1 MKSGNLATKFNF
13 LFLLVFFLLT
23 LSVNSEE
30 VQISPL
36 LNLDEISPSYEEVFD
51 EDLNIIIDEGQTKQ
65 ESLEVDDVDFVI
77 ISILNKI
84 TANVSQVTLHIKEN
98 YFHDELRIYP
108 IYCKINDPN
117 ERPEV
122 SVYLNIYEEGFLI
135 RLEGYMRTILH
146 RTATLL
152 EYSRYCNPIMI
163 LNRFAPG
170 HYVNYMIT
178 AG

>member
-51 EDLNIIIDEGQTKQ
+51 EDLNIIIDESQTKQ
-65 ESLEVDDVDFVI
+65 KSLEVDDVDFVI

-84 TANVSQVTLHIKEN
+84 TANVLQVKLHLKEN

-108 IYCKINDPN
+108 IYCKINDPD

-122 SVYLNIYEEGFLI
+122 SVYLNIYDKKNNDKLFAGWMLKTLPSVSS
-135 RLEGYMRTILH
+135 LEHPLYDIWINDCT
-146 RTATLL
+146 
-152 EYSRYCNPIMI
+152 
-163 LNRFAPG
+163 
-170 HYVNYMIT
+170 
-178 AG
+178 

>member
-13 LFLLVFFLLT
+13 LFQIVFFLLT

-36 LNLDEISPSYEEVFD
+36 LNLDEISPSYEEFFD

-84 TANVSQVTLHIKEN
+84 TANVLQVKLHLKEN
-98 YFHDELRIYP
+98 YFHDVLRIYP

-122 SVYLNIYEEGFLI
+122 SVYLNIYDKKNNDKLFAGWMLKTLPSVSS
-135 RLEGYMRTILH
+135 LEHPLYDIWINDC
-146 RTATLL
+146 
-152 EYSRYCNPIMI
+152 E
-163 LNRFAPG
+163 
-170 HYVNYMIT
+170 
-178 AG
+178 

>member
-51 EDLNIIIDEGQTKQ
+51 EDLNIIIDESQAKQ
-65 ESLEVDDVDFVI
+65 RSLEVDDVDFVI

-84 TANVSQVTLHIKEN
+84 TANVLQVKLHLKEN

-108 IYCKINDPN
+108 IYCKINEPDK
-117 ERPEV
+117 RPEV
-122 SVYLNIYEEGFLI
+122 SVYLNIYDKKNNDKLFAGWMLKTLPSVSS
-135 RLEGYMRTILH
+135 LEHPLYDIWINDCT
-146 RTATLL
+146 
-152 EYSRYCNPIMI
+152 
-163 LNRFAPG
+163 
-170 HYVNYMIT
+170 
-178 AG
+178 

>member
-84 TANVSQVTLHIKEN
+84 TANVSQVKLDLKEN

-122 SVYLNIYEEGFLI
+122 SVYLNIYDKKNNDKLFAGWMLKTLPSVSS
-135 RLEGYMRTILH
+135 LEHPLYDIWINDC
-146 RTATLL
+146 A
-152 EYSRYCNPIMI
+152 
-163 LNRFAPG
+163 
-170 HYVNYMIT
+170 
-178 AG
+178 

>member
-1 MKSGNLATKFNF
+1 MKSGNLETKFNF

-51 EDLNIIIDEGQTKQ
+51 EDLNIIIDESQTKQ

-84 TANVSQVTLHIKEN
+84 TANVLQVKLHLKEN

-108 IYCKINDPN
+108 IYCKINDPD

-122 SVYLNIYEEGFLI
+122 SVYLNIYDKKNNDKLFAGWMLKTLPSVSS
-135 RLEGYMRTILH
+135 LEHPLYDIW
-146 RTATLL
+146 
-152 EYSRYCNPIMI
+152 
-163 LNRFAPG
+163 
-170 HYVNYMIT
+170 VNDCT
-178 AG
+178 

>member
-51 EDLNIIIDEGQTKQ
+51 EDLNIIIDESQTKQ

-84 TANVSQVTLHIKEN
+84 TANVLQVKLHLKEN

-122 SVYLNIYEEGFLI
+122 SVYLNIYDKKNNYKLFAGWMLKTLPSVSS
-135 RLEGYMRTILH
+135 LEHPLYDIWIN
-146 RTATLL
+146 
-152 EYSRYCNPIMI
+152 ECS
-163 LNRFAPG
+163 
-170 HYVNYMIT
+170 
-178 AG
+178 

>member
-13 LFLLVFFLLT
+13 LFLFVFFLLT

-36 LNLDEISPSYEEVFD
+36 LNLDEISPSYEEFFD
-51 EDLNIIIDEGQTKQ
+51 EDLNIIIDENQTKQ

-84 TANVSQVTLHIKEN
+84 TANVLQVKLHLKEN

-108 IYCKINDPN
+108 IYCKINDPD

-122 SVYLNIYEEGFLI
+122 SVYLNIYDKKNNDKLFAGWMLKTLPSVSS
-135 RLEGYMRTILH
+135 LEHPLYDIWINDCT
-146 RTATLL
+146 
-152 EYSRYCNPIMI
+152 
-163 LNRFAPG
+163 
-170 HYVNYMIT
+170 
-178 AG
+178 

>member
-30 VQISPL
+30 IQISPL

-51 EDLNIIIDEGQTKQ
+51 ESLNIIIDESQTKQ
-65 ESLEVDDVDFVI
+65 ESLKVDDVDFVI

-84 TANVSQVTLHIKEN
+84 TANVLKVKLHLKEN
-98 YFHDELRIYP
+98 YFHDELRVYP

-122 SVYLNIYEEGFLI
+122 SVYLNIYDKKNNDKLFAGWMLKTLPSVSS
-135 RLEGYMRTILH
+135 LEHPLYDIW
-146 RTATLL
+146 
-152 EYSRYCNPIMI
+152 
-163 LNRFAPG
+163 
-170 HYVNYMIT
+170 VNDCT
-178 AG
+178 

>member
-51 EDLNIIIDEGQTKQ
+51 EDLNIIIDESQTKQ
-65 ESLEVDDVDFVI
+65 KSLEVDDVDFVI

-84 TANVSQVTLHIKEN
+84 TANVSQVKLHLKEN

-108 IYCKINDPN
+108 IYCKINDPD

-122 SVYLNIYEEGFLI
+122 SVYLNIYDKKNNDKLFAGWMLKTLPSVSS
-135 RLEGYMRTILH
+135 LEHPLYDIW
-146 RTATLL
+146 
-152 EYSRYCNPIMI
+152 
-163 LNRFAPG
+163 
-170 HYVNYMIT
+170 VNDCT
-178 AG
+178 

>member
-36 LNLDEISPSYEEVFD
+36 LNLDEISPSYEGVFD
-51 EDLNIIIDEGQTKQ
+51 EDLNIIIDESQTTQ

-84 TANVSQVTLHIKEN
+84 TANVLKVKLHLKEN

-108 IYCKINDPN
+108 IYCKINDPD

-122 SVYLNIYEEGFLI
+122 SVYLNIYDKKNNDKLFAGWMLKTLPSVSS
-135 RLEGYMRTILH
+135 LEHPLYDIW
-146 RTATLL
+146 
-152 EYSRYCNPIMI
+152 
-163 LNRFAPG
+163 
-170 HYVNYMIT
+170 VNDCT
-178 AG
+178 

>member
-36 LNLDEISPSYEEVFD
+36 LKLDEISPSYEEVFD
-51 EDLNIIIDEGQTKQ
+51 EDLNIIIDESQTKQ
-65 ESLEVDDVDFVI
+65 KSLEIDDVDFVI

-84 TANVSQVTLHIKEN
+84 TANVSQVKLHLKEN

-122 SVYLNIYEEGFLI
+122 SVYLNIYDKKNNDKLFAGWMLKTLPSVSS
-135 RLEGYMRTILH
+135 LEHPLYDIWINDCT
-146 RTATLL
+146 
-152 EYSRYCNPIMI
+152 
-163 LNRFAPG
+163 
-170 HYVNYMIT
+170 
-178 AG
+178 

>member
-23 LSVNSEE
+23 LSVISEE

-51 EDLNIIIDEGQTKQ
+51 EDLNIIIDESQTKQ
-65 ESLEVDDVDFVI
+65 ESLEVNYADFVI

-84 TANVSQVTLHIKEN
+84 TANVLQVKLHLKEN

-108 IYCKINDPN
+108 IYCKINDPD

-122 SVYLNIYEEGFLI
+122 SVYLNIYDKKNNDKLFAGWMLKTLPSVSS
-135 RLEGYMRTILH
+135 LEHPLYDIW
-146 RTATLL
+146 
-152 EYSRYCNPIMI
+152 
-163 LNRFAPG
+163 
-170 HYVNYMIT
+170 VNDCT
-178 AG
+178 

>member
-23 LSVNSEE
+23 ISVNSEE

-51 EDLNIIIDEGQTKQ
+51 EDLNIIIDESQTKQ
-65 ESLEVDDVDFVI
+65 EFLEVDDVDFVI

-84 TANVSQVTLHIKEN
+84 TANVLKVKLHLKEN

-108 IYCKINDPN
+108 IYCKINDPD

-122 SVYLNIYEEGFLI
+122 SVYLNIYDKKNNDKLFAGWMLKTLPSVSS
-135 RLEGYMRTILH
+135 LEHPLYDIWIND
-146 RTATLL
+146 
-152 EYSRYCNPIMI
+152 CI
-163 LNRFAPG
+163 
-170 HYVNYMIT
+170 
-178 AG
+178 

>member
-51 EDLNIIIDEGQTKQ
+51 EDLNIIIDESQTRQ

-84 TANVSQVTLHIKEN
+84 TADVLQVKLHMKEN
-98 YFHDELRIYP
+98 YFHDELRVYP
-108 IYCKINDPN
+108 IYCKINEPDK
-117 ERPEV
+117 RPEV
-122 SVYLNIYEEGFLI
+122 
-135 RLEGYMRTILH
+135 
-146 RTATLL
+146 
-152 EYSRYCNPIMI
+152 
-163 LNRFAPG
+163 
-170 HYVNYMIT
+170 
-178 AG
+178 

>member
-51 EDLNIIIDEGQTKQ
+51 EDLNIIIDESQTKQ

-84 TANVSQVTLHIKEN
+84 TANVLQVKLHLKEN

-108 IYCKINDPN
+108 IYCKINDPD

-122 SVYLNIYEEGFLI
+122 SVYLNIYDKKNNDKLFAGWMLKTLPSVSS
-135 RLEGYMRTILH
+135 LEHPLYDIW
-146 RTATLL
+146 
-152 EYSRYCNPIMI
+152 
-163 LNRFAPG
+163 
-170 HYVNYMIT
+170 VNYCT
-178 AG
+178 

>member
-36 LNLDEISPSYEEVFD
+36 LNLDEILPSYEEVLN
-51 EDLNIIIDEGQTKQ
+51 EDLNTIIDESQTKQ
-65 ESLEVDDVDFVI
+65 ESLEVDNVDSVI

-84 TANVSQVTLHIKEN
+84 TADVLQVKLHLKEN
-98 YFHDELRIYP
+98 HFHDELRIYP
-108 IYCKINDPN
+108 IYCKINDPD

-122 SVYLNIYEEGFLI
+122 SVYLNIYDKKNNDKLFAGWMLKTLPSVSS
-135 RLEGYMRTILH
+135 LEHPLYDIWIND
-146 RTATLL
+146 
-152 EYSRYCNPIMI
+152 CI
-163 LNRFAPG
+163 
-170 HYVNYMIT
+170 
-178 AG
+178 

>member
-51 EDLNIIIDEGQTKQ
+51 EDLNIIIDESQTKQ
-65 ESLEVDDVDFVI
+65 KSLEVDDVDFVI

-84 TANVSQVTLHIKEN
+84 TANVLQVKLHLKEN

-108 IYCKINDPN
+108 IYCKINDPD

-122 SVYLNIYEEGFLI
+122 SVYLNIYDKKNNDKLFAGWMLKTLPSVSS
-135 RLEGYMRTILH
+135 LEHPLYDIW
-146 RTATLL
+146 
-152 EYSRYCNPIMI
+152 
-163 LNRFAPG
+163 
-170 HYVNYMIT
+170 VNDCT
-178 AG
+178 

>member
-51 EDLNIIIDEGQTKQ
+51 EDLNIIIDESQTKQ

-84 TANVSQVTLHIKEN
+84 TANVLQVKLHLKEN

-122 SVYLNIYEEGFLI
+122 SVYLNIYDKKNNDKLFAGWMLKTLPSVSS
-135 RLEGYMRTILH
+135 LEHPLYDIW
-146 RTATLL
+146 
-152 EYSRYCNPIMI
+152 
-163 LNRFAPG
+163 
-170 HYVNYMIT
+170 VNDCT
-178 AG
+178 

>member
-36 LNLDEISPSYEEVFD
+36 LNLDEISPSYEEFFD
-51 EDLNIIIDEGQTKQ
+51 EDLNIIIDESQTKQ

-84 TANVSQVTLHIKEN
+84 TANVLQVKLHLKEN

-108 IYCKINDPN
+108 IYCKINDPD

-122 SVYLNIYEEGFLI
+122 SVYLNIYDKKNNDKLFAGWMLKTLPSVSS
-135 RLEGYMRTILH
+135 LEHPLYDIW
-146 RTATLL
+146 
-152 EYSRYCNPIMI
+152 
-163 LNRFAPG
+163 
-170 HYVNYMIT
+170 VNDCT
-178 AG
+178 

>member
-23 LSVNSEE
+23 LQVNSEE

-36 LNLDEISPSYEEVFD
+36 LKLDEISPSYEEVFD
-51 EDLNIIIDEGQTKQ
+51 EDLNIIIDESQTKQ

-84 TANVSQVTLHIKEN
+84 TANVLQVKLHLKEN

-108 IYCKINDPN
+108 IYCKINDPD

-122 SVYLNIYEEGFLI
+122 SVYLNIYDKKNNDKLFAGWMLKTLPSVSS
-135 RLEGYMRTILH
+135 LEHPLYDIWINDCT
-146 RTATLL
+146 
-152 EYSRYCNPIMI
+152 
-163 LNRFAPG
+163 
-170 HYVNYMIT
+170 
-178 AG
+178 

>member
-13 LFLLVFFLLT
+13 LFLLVLFLLT

-51 EDLNIIIDEGQTKQ
+51 EDLNIIIDESQTKQ
-65 ESLEVDDVDFVI
+65 ESLEVNYADFVI

-84 TANVSQVTLHIKEN
+84 TANVLQVKLHLKEN

-108 IYCKINDPN
+108 IYCKINDPD

-122 SVYLNIYEEGFLI
+122 SVYLNIYDKKNNDKLFAGWMLKTLPSVSS
-135 RLEGYMRTILH
+135 LEHPLYDIWINDCT
-146 RTATLL
+146 
-152 EYSRYCNPIMI
+152 
-163 LNRFAPG
+163 
-170 HYVNYMIT
+170 
-178 AG
+178 

>member
-23 LSVNSEE
+23 ISVNSEE

-51 EDLNIIIDEGQTKQ
+51 EDLNIIIDESQTRQ

-84 TANVSQVTLHIKEN
+84 TANVLQVKLHLKEN
-98 YFHDELRIYP
+98 YFLDELRIYP
-108 IYCKINDPN
+108 IYCKINDPD

-122 SVYLNIYEEGFLI
+122 SVYLNIYDKKNNDKLFAGWMLKTLPSVSS
-135 RLEGYMRTILH
+135 LEHPLYDIW
-146 RTATLL
+146 
-152 EYSRYCNPIMI
+152 
-163 LNRFAPG
+163 
-170 HYVNYMIT
+170 VNDCT
-178 AG
+178 

>member
-1 MKSGNLATKFNF
+1 MKSGNLATKLNF

-51 EDLNIIIDEGQTKQ
+51 EDLNIIIDESQTKQ
-65 ESLEVDDVDFVI
+65 KSLEVDDVDFVI

-84 TANVSQVTLHIKEN
+84 TANVSQVKLHLKEN

-122 SVYLNIYEEGFLI
+122 SVYLNIYDKKNNDKLFAGWMLKTLPSVSS
-135 RLEGYMRTILH
+135 LEHPLYDIWIND
-146 RTATLL
+146 
-152 EYSRYCNPIMI
+152 CI
-163 LNRFAPG
+163 
-170 HYVNYMIT
+170 
-178 AG
+178 

>member
-1 MKSGNLATKFNF
+1 MKNGNLETKFNF
-13 LFLLVFFLLT
+13 LFLLIFFLLT

-36 LNLDEISPSYEEVFD
+36 LKLDEILPSYEEVLD
-51 EDLNIIIDEGQTKQ
+51 ADSNIIIDETHANK

-84 TANVSQVTLHIKEN
+84 TADVLGVKLHLKEN

-108 IYCKINDPN
+108 IYCKINDLN

-122 SVYLNIYEEGFLI
+122 SAYLNIYDKKNNDKLFAGWMLKTLPSVSS
-135 RLEGYMRTILH
+135 LEHPLYDIWINDC
-146 RTATLL
+146 
-152 EYSRYCNPIMI
+152 S
-163 LNRFAPG
+163 
-170 HYVNYMIT
+170 
-178 AG
+178 

>member
-36 LNLDEISPSYEEVFD
+36 LNFDEISPSYEEVFD
-51 EDLNIIIDEGQTKQ
+51 EDLNIIIDESQIKQ
-65 ESLEVDDVDFVI
+65 ESLEIDDVDFVI

-84 TANVSQVTLHIKEN
+84 TANVLQVKLHLKEN

-108 IYCKINDPN
+108 IYCKINDPD

-122 SVYLNIYEEGFLI
+122 SVYLNIYDKKNNDKLFAGWMLKTLPSVSS
-135 RLEGYMRTILH
+135 LEHPLYDIW
-146 RTATLL
+146 
-152 EYSRYCNPIMI
+152 
-163 LNRFAPG
+163 
-170 HYVNYMIT
+170 VNDCT
-178 AG
+178 

>member
-13 LFLLVFFLLT
+13 LFQIVFFLLT

-36 LNLDEISPSYEEVFD
+36 LNLDEISPSYEEFFD

-84 TANVSQVTLHIKEN
+84 TANVLQVKLYLKEN

-122 SVYLNIYEEGFLI
+122 SVYLNIYDKKNNDKLFAGWMLKTLPSVSS
-135 RLEGYMRTILH
+135 LEHPLYDIWINDC
-146 RTATLL
+146 
-152 EYSRYCNPIMI
+152 E
-163 LNRFAPG
+163 
-170 HYVNYMIT
+170 
-178 AG
+178 

>member
-51 EDLNIIIDEGQTKQ
+51 EDLNIIIDESQTKQ

-84 TANVSQVTLHIKEN
+84 TANVLQVKLHLKEN

-108 IYCKINDPN
+108 IYCKINDPD

-122 SVYLNIYEEGFLI
+122 SVYLNIYDKKNNDKLFAGWMLKTLPSVSS
-135 RLEGYMRTILH
+135 LEHPLYDIW
-146 RTATLL
+146 
-152 EYSRYCNPIMI
+152 
-163 LNRFAPG
+163 
-170 HYVNYMIT
+170 VNDCT
-178 AG
+178 